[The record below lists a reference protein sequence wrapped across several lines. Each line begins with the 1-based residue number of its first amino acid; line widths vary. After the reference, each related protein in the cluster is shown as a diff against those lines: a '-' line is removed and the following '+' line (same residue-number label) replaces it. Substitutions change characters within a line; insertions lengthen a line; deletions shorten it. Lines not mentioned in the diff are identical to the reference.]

1 MKTKIKVQIEQ
12 EVEIEFPFYCKSGE
26 SHYYRII
33 NENEGLCVRSSQWS
47 FDISF
52 RDATIGV
59 ALHDGYEKIT
69 REEFETFFNQTL
81 NKIKVL

>member
-26 SHYYRII
+26 SHYYRMISAD
-33 NENEGLCVRSSQWS
+33 EGLCVRCAQYS

-52 RDATIGV
+52 RDATIGL
-59 ALHDGYEKIT
+59 ALHDGYEVIT
-69 REEFETFFNQTL
+69 QEEFETFFNQTL